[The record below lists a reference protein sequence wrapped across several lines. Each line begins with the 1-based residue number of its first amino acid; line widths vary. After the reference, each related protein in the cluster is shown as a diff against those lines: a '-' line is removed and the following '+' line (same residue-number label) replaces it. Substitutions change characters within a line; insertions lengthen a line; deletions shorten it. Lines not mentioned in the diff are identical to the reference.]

1 MARGTGD
8 TPFELKS
15 RTVGALPIVRAFLG
29 RLGIDAMFEDVC
41 PTDSRAKLSVA
52 QSLGV
57 LLCNIVCERAPLYAL
72 GEWVANHDEVA
83 LGLEVGDASSIN
95 DDRVGRALDRL
106 FDADRAA
113 LVTRIALSAIGRFDV
128 ATDELHN
135 DSTSIT
141 LQGDYADADGRRV
154 RGQETV
160 AAARGHSK
168 DHRPDLK
175 QLLWVLTVT
184 SDFAVPLH
192 YRLYGGNTSDTEPHA
207 EVWDTLVT
215 LVGKPGFLYVADSK
229 LCTADN
235 MGHIASKGGRFL
247 TVLPRTRSEDS
258 DFRQWV
264 QTGHPDWVLVRD
276 SGVDAEGVRDSYLM
290 WEAPWPSKEGYRVVW
305 VLSTAKRHHD
315 AERRRARIKKAS
327 LALDDLSARLLAPK
341 ARIRT
346 IEAAL
351 RAANDILAE
360 TSTVEF
366 FELSLTTTTEPTF
379 RQESRG
385 RPGDDTRYRRTDR
398 TRIALSFE
406 ILADKVTAQAASDGM
421 YPFITN
427 DRDLSPGDLLEH
439 YKYQPCL
446 ERRHE
451 QLKTGLAVVPIWLK
465 SINRIEAILL
475 LYYIALLVR
484 ALIEREIRRNMKEED
499 IASLPMYPE
508 DRNCPAPSAERILAI
523 FSDLQR
529 HELVSDGNTVQVFEP
544 QLTKLQRRVLT
555 LLGLPL
561 SIYSDLYK

>member
-1 MARGTGD
+1 M
-8 TPFELKS
+8 
-15 RTVGALPIVRAFLG
+15 
-29 RLGIDAMFEDVC
+29 
-41 PTDSRAKLSVA
+41 
-52 QSLGV
+52 
-57 LLCNIVCERAPLYAL
+57 
-72 GEWVANHDEVA
+72 
-83 LGLEVGDASSIN
+83 
-95 DDRVGRALDRL
+95 
-106 FDADRAA
+106 
-113 LVTRIALSAIGRFDV
+113 
-128 ATDELHN
+128 
-135 DSTSIT
+135 
-141 LQGDYADADGRRV
+141 
-154 RGQETV
+154 
-160 AAARGHSK
+160 
-168 DHRPDLK
+168 
-175 QLLWVLTVT
+175 
-184 SDFAVPLH
+184 
-192 YRLYGGNTSDTEPHA
+192 
-207 EVWDTLVT
+207 
-215 LVGKPGFLYVADSK
+215 
-229 LCTADN
+229 
-235 MGHIASKGGRFL
+235 
-247 TVLPRTRSEDS
+247 
-258 DFRQWV
+258 

-276 SGVDAEGVRDSYLM
+276 SGVDAGGGTRQLSHVGGALAVQGGLPGRLGAFDRQ
-290 WEAPWPSKEGYRVVW
+290 APP
-305 VLSTAKRHHD
+305 
-315 AERRRARIKKAS
+315 RRRAPAGPGSKKRAS
-327 LALDDLSARLLAPK
+327 AFDDLSARLLAPK

-523 FSDLQR
+523 FSDPPAPR
-529 HELVSDGNTVQVFEP
+529 A
-544 QLTKLQRRVLT
+544 
-555 LLGLPL
+555 GL
-561 SIYSDLYK
+561 